1 MDCSEVIMWL
11 SAIVS
16 TQPHAAYV
24 AFTLAFS
31 SHRTYISRTIP
42 NIQDLLLPLENAI
55 ISISYIIPALTK
67 LKVSSKIEHELLAQP
82 VRLGGMGINNPTKES
97 TYAFEASERI
107 TAPLVALILAQEIKQ
122 VQRNDR
128 RKVRH
133 LVKRREQELQKECGE
148 EIKAQLNSQ
157 IQRSLSLVQ
166 EKGSSA

>member
-1 MDCSEVIMWL
+1 MDCSEVIMRL

-16 TQPHAAYV
+16 TQLHAAYV

-55 ISISYIIPALTK
+55 ISISYIPALTK

-97 TYAFEASERI
+97 T
-107 TAPLVALILAQEIKQ
+107 
-122 VQRNDR
+122 
-128 RKVRH
+128 
-133 LVKRREQELQKECGE
+133 
-148 EIKAQLNSQ
+148 
-157 IQRSLSLVQ
+157 
-166 EKGSSA
+166 

>member
-1 MDCSEVIMWL
+1 MDCSEVIMRL

-31 SHRTYISRTIP
+31 SHWTYISRTIP

-55 ISISYIIPALTK
+55 ISISYIPALTK

-107 TAPLVALILAQEIKQ
+107 MAPLVALILAQEINQ

-128 RKVRH
+128 QKVKH
-133 LVKRREQELQKECGE
+133 LVKRGNKSYRKNVV
-148 EIKAQLNSQ
+148 K
-157 IQRSLSLVQ
+157 
-166 EKGSSA
+166 K